1 MEAELDDSWIIEYE
15 NEEKD
20 NQINDEKMKK
30 GQTVLQNKIKVSIFY
45 INTSNTI
52 QNINEKTISLKTK
65 GVISKEELLE
75 TINNHKINNKTKFR
89 LISLLIFQLNNVT
102 NDNIDRFVKTP
113 EKMYSMK
120 SLKKLETINL
130 SPCMCDLVKNNT
142 LYIFYQE
149 DRKPFFNTKKL
160 KEMNKKNKSRKITL
174 K

>member
-1 MEAELDDSWIIEYE
+1 
-15 NEEKD
+15 
-20 NQINDEKMKK
+20 
-30 GQTVLQNKIKVSIFY
+30 
-45 INTSNTI
+45 
-52 QNINEKTISLKTK
+52 
-65 GVISKEELLE
+65 
-75 TINNHKINNKTKFR
+75 
-89 LISLLIFQLNNVT
+89 
-102 NDNIDRFVKTP
+102 
-113 EKMYSMK
+113 MYSMK